1 MSTAEK
7 ILAPHLTEI
16 NYPLVDRH
24 KKFFRHSEAPGK
36 LVREV
41 EGQPV
46 RVIKNEVR
54 AMSGLVQ
61 EFEDRYGIATA
72 KPKYVIGPDDKSG
85 EATAVIICDEVP
97 HEETA
102 EQLIFSGKYAEPL
115 DELNLKFIQHA
126 QDLFAEGGVYNS
138 EIMYLC
144 QYVMSGDTPVLVDVE
159 PHFSRIIAPP
169 DARIYGDVEKVPVL
183 EMAEAIVQN
192 AIMLSNNAGQRSKSS
207 IAAEEFLNGIELNEA
222 PIQRARARLVAALQE
237 SSLDRLEDYIES
249 EDDIEWQE
257 MLHAKA
263 ARTYVADL

>member
-126 QDLFAEGGVYNS
+126 QDLFAEGGDRGRIRNIFLLGNRRHGQMLTHQPDDQRCIFGVHT
-138 EIMYLC
+138 
-144 QYVMSGDTPVLVDVE
+144 MSCTKSFRVDHAQFGVVATAS
-159 PHFSRIIAPP
+159 F
-169 DARIYGDVEKVPVL
+169 GDVVE
-183 EMAEAIVQN
+183 
-192 AIMLSNNAGQRSKSS
+192 
-207 IAAEEFLNGIELNEA
+207 
-222 PIQRARARLVAALQE
+222 
-237 SSLDRLEDYIES
+237 
-249 EDDIEWQE
+249 
-257 MLHAKA
+257 
-263 ARTYVADL
+263 